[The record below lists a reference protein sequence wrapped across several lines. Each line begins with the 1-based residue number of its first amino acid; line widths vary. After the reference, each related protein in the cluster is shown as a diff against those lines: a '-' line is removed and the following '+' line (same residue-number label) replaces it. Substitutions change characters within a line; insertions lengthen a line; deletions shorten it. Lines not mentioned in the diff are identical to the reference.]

1 MGRMLESV
9 CPIVTMWSRLGPC
22 QFHLLPPSWAPW
34 IQPHGTVPRPTG
46 SVLSQAWALH
56 TRVLC
61 LHNPHTF
68 IVTRAVINSQNH
80 YSVYAHKRL

>member
-1 MGRMLESV
+1 MGWMLNSM
-9 CPIVTMWSRLGPC
+9 CPIVTTWVPASFISCHHPGRLG
-22 QFHLLPPSWAPW
+22 S
-34 IQPHGTVPRPTG
+34 QPHGTVPCPTG

-61 LHNPHTF
+61 LHSPHTF
-68 IVTRAVINSQNH
+68 KVTRAVINSQNH